1 MEDVVDL
8 IATDASASDI
18 SDKMKEILYAKAA
31 ERIDIARPYV
41 ANAMFGQEFEYPEV
55 EDEVETE
62 VGDEPDE
69 VVDEIETETET
80 EQKRNQKNDYQT
92 TSRMIVL
99 VVMQPTSYQPQAV
112 LHVMM
117 QNSELLQYDGTIWE

>member
-31 ERIDIARPYV
+31 ERIDVARPYV

-55 EDEVETE
+55 EDEVED
-62 VGDEPDE
+62 DETTDE
-69 VVDEIETETET
+69 VVDELETETDTET
-80 EQKRNQKNDYQT
+80 DTEEE
-92 TSRMIVL
+92 
-99 VVMQPTSYQPQAV
+99 
-112 LHVMM
+112 
-117 QNSELLQYDGTIWE
+117 SEE

>member
-41 ANAMFGQEFEYPEV
+41 ANAMFGQEFEDPT
-55 EDEVETE
+55 EDETE
-62 VGDEPDE
+62 SEVTDEPAE
-69 VVDEIETETET
+69 EEPSAELETETET
-80 EQKRNQKNDYQT
+80 DTEEE
-92 TSRMIVL
+92 
-99 VVMQPTSYQPQAV
+99 
-112 LHVMM
+112 
-117 QNSELLQYDGTIWE
+117 SE

>member
-31 ERIDIARPYV
+31 ERIDVARPYV

-55 EDEVETE
+55 EDEVDETT
-62 VGDEPDE
+62 DE
-69 VVDEIETETET
+69 VVDELETDIETDTE
-80 EQKRNQKNDYQT
+80 EE
-92 TSRMIVL
+92 
-99 VVMQPTSYQPQAV
+99 
-112 LHVMM
+112 
-117 QNSELLQYDGTIWE
+117 SEE

>member
-31 ERIDIARPYV
+31 ERIDVARPYV

-55 EDEVETE
+55 ESEDETE
-62 VGDEPDE
+62 VGDEPTEEEPTAELETD
-69 VVDEIETETET
+69 TETDT
-80 EQKRNQKNDYQT
+80 EEE
-92 TSRMIVL
+92 
-99 VVMQPTSYQPQAV
+99 
-112 LHVMM
+112 
-117 QNSELLQYDGTIWE
+117 SEE

>member
-55 EDEVETE
+55 EGEVETE
-62 VGDEPDE
+62 VGDEPTYE

-80 EQKRNQKNDYQT
+80 EEE
-92 TSRMIVL
+92 
-99 VVMQPTSYQPQAV
+99 
-112 LHVMM
+112 
-117 QNSELLQYDGTIWE
+117 SEE